1 MENNNTNNN
10 NVSNSNSNNNSVEL
24 KQNYYQRKYRSFK
37 KKYCKFC
44 KEGVVWIDYKN
55 IEKLEQYITDKGKIM
70 SGKITG
76 NCAKH
81 QRQVATAI
89 KVMRNLALMP
99 YVATNYEFRSSRKNF
114 NYEGQKDFKE
124 NSDNKTFSSLDS
136 TDASL
141 NK

>member
-1 MENNNTNNN
+1 MENNNTNSNN
-10 NVSNSNSNNNSVEL
+10 LSNSNSNNNSVEL